1 MDILLHHYAQSPF
14 SEKIRL
20 ALAYKELAWGSVIIP
35 PIMPKPNLMPLTG
48 GYRKTPV
55 MQIGQHIICDSLL
68 MTKVLDQ
75 IQPAKTLFPA
85 AQLAAVEA
93 LSRWGDG
100 EFFRMTLPIAFQ
112 PEGLPQLFAGFSEDV
127 LANFAGDRQT
137 MFKDASVSSI
147 STSMAK
153 RFLQINLPKFETTLN
168 ASGAYFFGAE
178 PTAADFS
185 IYHPLWFVDLAGL
198 LPDIIEDFPA
208 VKNWF
213 GLLSD
218 LSSAAT
224 EEIADTQALTIAK
237 EDTTDWQPLGS
248 PIKLVKA
255 EIGSPVAVIANDYG
269 KDPVVGELIACTTEE
284 IIIKRDAEVNGE
296 STEVYVHFPQFGF
309 EIKKA

>member
-75 IQPAKTLFPA
+75 IQPAKTLFPP
-85 AQLAAVEA
+85 AQLAAVET

-153 RFLQINLPKFETTLN
+153 RFLQINLPKFETTLS
-168 ASGAYFFGAE
+168 ASGAYFFGSE

-185 IYHPLWFVDLAGL
+185 IYHPLWFVNLAGL
-198 LPDIIEDFPA
+198 LPDIIEGFPA

-213 GLLSD
+213 GLMSD

-224 EEIADTQALTIAK
+224 EEVADTQALTIAK
-237 EDTTDWQPLGS
+237 EDATDWQPLGS

-284 IIIKRDAEVNGE
+284 IILKRDADFNGE